1 MAIKGERSEQDR
13 QQISLS
19 LPAPDINL
27 PLSADISTPPPSWS
41 SDSYEILDLSPH
53 TNDADATVLH
63 LPKLSSRKCAKRVD
77 SIWGGWF
84 FFNYYFK
91 PLLSEKSKAKITHD
105 ENGFSGF
112 DKSDLKLDVFLVQHD
127 MENMYMWVFKE
138 RPENALGKM
147 QLRSYMNGHSRL
159 GESQFP
165 FSVEKGFV
173 RSHRMQRKHYKG
185 LSNPQCIHGIEFTS
199 LPDLSGVSDDD
210 RKKWMELTGRDVD
223 VPIPPEASDF
233 GAWRNG
239 HGTEFELD
247 RPLPILK
254 GHANGSSRRFLN
266 GSALN
271 LDEVVDVFPHCNKRG
286 KGSPPH
292 AMEEDCCF
300 PVNSCPGGS
309 HDMEI
314 YSPDNASWIN
324 DFSGVMRRACG
335 PVTGAKTIYED
346 DMGYLVM
353 VSLPFSDRHRL
364 KVCWRNEIT
373 HGVVKIF
380 CVSTGRMDCIK
391 RHDRTFRLTDPS
403 PEHCPPGEFVREIS
417 LPARIHEDA
426 KIEAYYDET
435 GTILEIMVPKHA
447 PETEEHEVH
456 VSMCPPHLGT
466 NDLMLN

>member
-1 MAIKGERSEQDR
+1 MGETFLNSMGLQKYYPSTFLSMDPTNSCAGAMASSSSHQSSDRDLMIQHR
-13 QQISLS
+13 QQVSLS
-19 LPAPDINL
+19 FPTPDINF
-27 PLSADISTPPPSWS
+27 PPSHV
-41 SDSYEILDLSPH
+41 SDSCEMLDLCP
-53 TNDADATVLH
+53 NLADVETAVVH
-63 LPKLSSRKCAKRVD
+63 HPKVFSRKCANRAD

-84 FFNYYFK
+84 FFNFYFK
-91 PLLSEKSKAKITHD
+91 PLRSDPSKTKII
-105 ENGFSGF
+105 S
-112 DKSDLKLDVFLVQHD
+112 DKSDLKIDDFLVQHD
-127 MENMYMWVFKE
+127 MENIYMWVFKE

-199 LPDLSGVSDDD
+199 LPDLAGVSDDD

-271 LDEVVDVFPHCNKRG
+271 LLNHDDEVVDVFPHCNKRG

-314 YSPDNASWIN
+314 HLPDNASWIN

-335 PVTGAKTIYED
+335 PVTAAKTIYED

-403 PEHCPPGEFVREIS
+403 PEHCPPGNS
-417 LPARIHEDA
+417 
-426 KIEAYYDET
+426 
-435 GTILEIMVPKHA
+435 
-447 PETEEHEVH
+447 
-456 VSMCPPHLGT
+456 
-466 NDLMLN
+466 